1 MLDNIQVYYQIIKL
15 YYHKQTEIRNFT
27 AYISQ
32 L

>member
-1 MLDNIQVYYQIIKL
+1 MQDNIQVYYQIIKL
-15 YYHKQTEIRNFT
+15 YYHYRTEICNFT

>member
-15 YYHKQTEIRNFT
+15 YYHNRTEIGNFT